1 MDKMNTAARN
11 QEIKQGLWKYSDER
25 CPWHT
30 FSSVQAN
37 FLLLNLIGDD
47 VQTDH
52 MDKMNTAARNQEIK
66 QGLWKYSDERCPWHT
81 FSSVQANETDA
92 DKLTDVKIRVDPPK
106 LLVQAHGDQS
116 EDQETDADKLTD
128 VKIRVDPPK
137 LLVQAHG
144 DQSEDQVNPA
154 PLKACKD
161 CKPSVN

>member
-1 MDKMNTAARN
+1 MDKMNTAARS

-25 CPWHT
+25 CRWHT

-37 FLLLNLIGDD
+37 
-47 VQTDH
+47 VH
-52 MDKMNTAARNQEIK
+52 SAYMR
-66 QGLWKYSDERCPWHT
+66 SDEL
-81 FSSVQANETDA
+81 
-92 DKLTDVKIRVDPPK
+92 K
-106 LLVQAHGDQS
+106 
-116 EDQETDADKLTD
+116 ETDADKLTD